1 MRFACLL
8 FIATFI
14 AVTCSSCSER
24 GAKYIKEGEI
34 HYTIEYV
41 GTFGSIPKDVY
52 PKNLI
57 VSFKHNKILFE
68 MISPIG
74 NSGILNLSN
83 PDKDIYDT
91 YFSLFTLRYY
101 YAAKKGEMYPGF
113 EAMDG
118 MELHKTDKTSV
129 ICGFDCKNAEIT
141 FPDDRQKVFDIWYTD
156 EIRVKDPNV
165 CSPFTEIDG
174 VLLSFVFLIGHSE
187 LHFSAENVYRK
198 DVPDQIFERRE
209 KFKPATRQEIV
220 KFLTKMLNL

>member
-1 MRFACLL
+1 VRFACLL
-8 FIATFI
+8 FIAAFI
-14 AVTCSSCSER
+14 AVICSSCSER

-34 HYTIEYV
+34 HYTIEYI
-41 GTFGSIPKDVY
+41 GTFGAIPKDIY
-52 PKNLI
+52 PKNMT

-118 MELHKTDKTSV
+118 MELRKTEKTSV

-141 FPDDRQKVFDIWYTD
+141 FPADRQKVFDIWYTN

-174 VLLSFVFLIGHSE
+174 VLMSFVFLIGHSE
-187 LHFSAENVYRK
+187 LHFNAENVYRK
-198 DVPDQIFERRE
+198 NVPDQIFERRE
-209 KFKPATRQEIV
+209 KFKPASRQEIV
-220 KFLTKMLNL
+220 RFLTKMLNL